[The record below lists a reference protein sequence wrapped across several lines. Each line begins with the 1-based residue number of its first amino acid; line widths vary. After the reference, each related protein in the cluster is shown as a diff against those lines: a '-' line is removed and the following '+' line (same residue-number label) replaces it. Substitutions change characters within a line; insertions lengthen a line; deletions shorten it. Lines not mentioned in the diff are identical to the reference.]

1 MTLHTH
7 LHCCY
12 QCCLFA
18 RFTKKLVQ
26 MIAYHSLFFHF
37 DRLKGLLVCNFISI
51 PPKKVQINKF
61 EIFYSVSTKLL
72 KTPPLTILLKFAF
85 IMLWKSKTYF
95 IYIVYKICS
104 VIYSNSSAIWH
115 KLYSAAFFLLQQE
128 KPHEW
133 VWKIWIVMWFDLT
146 IEGN

>member
-1 MTLHTH
+1 MQPQKSAAAVGNAMVNALLCGIYNSKKNCCCKVFCLWSLLSQLTSLLISFLERLISFTLTLHTH

-72 KTPPLTILLKFAF
+72 KTHL
-85 IMLWKSKTYF
+85 
-95 IYIVYKICS
+95 
-104 VIYSNSSAIWH
+104 
-115 KLYSAAFFLLQQE
+115 LLQS
-128 KPHEW
+128 
-133 VWKIWIVMWFDLT
+133 F
-146 IEGN
+146 